1 MPLLDRTG
9 WKDDPFVRFDEG
21 FDAPAI
27 LVPATTL
34 DAALAA
40 RGEGQRIGVELPN
53 DFHAPD
59 LLPAQAALDLVSI
72 RFPAFTDGRGF
83 GIARLLRQQGYAGP
97 LRAAGPLI
105 PDQFAFALRCGF
117 DEVEISAEQA
127 ARQPLEQWLAA
138 AAQYGASYQGPG
150 SILARRRSAA

>member
-1 MPLLDRTG
+1 MKLLDRNG
-9 WKDDPFVRFDEG
+9 WSDDPFVRHDEW

-27 LVPATTL
+27 LVPATAL
-34 DAALAA
+34 DSALAA
-40 RGEGQRIGVELPN
+40 RSAGQRIGVELPN

-59 LLPAQAALDLVSI
+59 LAESKDAVDLVSI
-72 RFPAFTDGRGF
+72 LFPAFTYGRGF

-117 DEVEISAEQA
+117 TEIEISDEQA
-127 ARQPLEQWLAA
+127 ARQPLGQWLAA
-138 AAQYGASYQGPG
+138 AVHYSDHYQGAG
-150 SILARRRSAA
+150 SILQRRRSAA